1 MGLVTCVLWVSNLSF
16 SFVLN
21 IIVNCGL
28 LLKWWYCGKRLFFIF
43 LSDTPTLVMLVNG
56 KAFEGTVDYEVTDGQ
71 LRSCTGANTSCITEF
86 RPVVFPYA
94 QMVYKRLLAL
104 HNYHLCCFIT
114 GTYALLVAGRLDTF
128 DGITIFI
135 ALNDHLYLCYIHQG
149 PNLV

>member
-1 MGLVTCVLWVSNLSF
+1 MGLVTCVLWVSNLLF
-16 SFVLN
+16 SFVFN
-21 IIVNCGL
+21 FMVNCGL
-28 LLKWWYCGKRLFFIF
+28 LLKFWYCGKRLFFIF

-71 LRSCTGANTSCITEF
+71 LRSCNGANTSCITEF